1 MKMMNEQGISAFCL
15 GNDTLKCDGCLQER
29 NWQTLNQLPDAL
41 RLAIQKTAIRIDDT
55 DCILAGRPFY
65 IGPQPPKGKV

>member
-1 MKMMNEQGISAFCL
+1 MNEQGISAFCL
-15 GNDTLKCDGCLQER
+15 GNGALKCDGCLQER

-65 IGPQPPKGKV
+65 IGPQPPKNKP